1 MTQPRKDGCR
11 EEILAAARRIHA
23 AGHPDFSPSG
33 ILRQMQRDG
42 TQYETSTV
50 LTHVQS
56 RMCADAPDNH
66 GPHTPTWSV
75 WREAISPSRRPRNLG
90 SPA

>member
-1 MTQPRKDGCR
+1 MTQRKVEGCR
-11 EEILAAARRIHA
+11 EEVIAAARRIHA
-23 AGHPDFSPSG
+23 AGHSDFSPSE

-42 TQYETSTV
+42 TQYEASTI

-66 GPHTPTWSV
+66 GTTYADLERV
-75 WREAISPSRRPRNLG
+75 ARGRYRLRGGSRN
-90 SPA
+90 